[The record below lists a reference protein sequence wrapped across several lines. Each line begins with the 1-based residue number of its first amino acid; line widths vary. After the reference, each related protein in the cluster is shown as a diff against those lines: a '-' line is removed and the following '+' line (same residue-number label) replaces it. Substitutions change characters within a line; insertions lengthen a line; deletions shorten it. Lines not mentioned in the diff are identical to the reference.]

1 MKFRCNITIE
11 DEPIYEKTLKEVPPG
26 MYFVSNQSLLNKGAF
41 VIVHGLYD
49 AVCFEH
55 DEVIKITNSAWG
67 GWTSVKVRPARN
79 VSIEVKGTY

>member
-1 MKFRCNITIE
+1 MKLRCNITIE

-49 AVCFEH
+49 VVCFEH
-55 DEVIKITNSAWG
+55 DEVIKITNSVWG
-67 GWTSVKVRPARN
+67 GWDNTFVRPARN